1 MVSRYDFYIMK
12 HRFSPWGVV
21 VAAAA
26 VTLLVCGC
34 STVESRI
41 SEHPDLYHSL
51 SARQQQL
58 VANGQIAPGMPRDA
72 VYLAWGTP
80 DQRVEGAM
88 HHQTT
93 ETWIYVHYTS
103 AYPYGYG
110 YGYGYPYRY
119 GWGGGFGGVIATHH
133 HHHRSFVF
141 VGDPFYDP
149 FYYSYIPPSIPYP
162 YRTVTFANGRVVSFQ
177 SLVGPYRY

>member
-1 MVSRYDFYIMK
+1 MK
-12 HRFSPWGVV
+12 HRFSPWVFL

-26 VTLLVCGC
+26 VTLLVSGC

-58 VANGQIAPGMPRDA
+58 VANGQITPGMPRDA

-88 HHQTT
+88 RGQMT

-103 AYPYGYG
+103 YPYGYG

-119 GWGGGFGGVIATHH
+119 GWGGGFGGVIVRRHH
-133 HHHRSFVF
+133 HGRSFAF
-141 VGDPFYDP
+141 FGDPFYDP

>member
-1 MVSRYDFYIMK
+1 MK
-12 HRFSPWGVV
+12 HRFSPWVFL

-26 VTLLVCGC
+26 VTLLVSGC

-58 VANGQIAPGMPRDA
+58 VANGQITPGMSRDG

-88 HHQTT
+88 RDQMT
-93 ETWIYVHYTS
+93 ETWIYIHYTS
-103 AYPYGYG
+103 YPYGYG

-119 GWGGGFGGVIATHH
+119 GWGGGFGGVVVTRRHH
-133 HHHRSFVF
+133 GRSFAF
-141 VGDPFYDP
+141 VGNPFYDP

-177 SLVGPYRY
+177 SLVGQYRY

>member
-21 VAAAA
+21 VAAAV
-26 VTLLVCGC
+26 VTLLVSGC

-41 SEHPDLYHSL
+41 SEQADLYHSL

-80 DQRVEGAM
+80 DQRVQGAM
-88 HHQTT
+88 RHQMT

-110 YGYGYPYRY
+110 YGYPYRY
-119 GWGGGFGGVIATHH
+119 GWGGGFGGVIVTRRHH
-133 HHHRSFVF
+133 GRSFAF
-141 VGDPFYDP
+141 VGNPFYDP

>member
-1 MVSRYDFYIMK
+1 MK
-12 HRFSPWGVV
+12 HRFSSWVFL

-26 VTLLVCGC
+26 VTLLASGC

-41 SEHPDLYHSL
+41 SEHADLYHSL

-80 DQRVEGAM
+80 DQRVQGAM
-88 HHQTT
+88 RHQMT

-110 YGYGYPYRY
+110 YGYPYRY
-119 GWGGGFGGVIATHH
+119 GWGGGFGGVIVTRRHH
-133 HHHRSFVF
+133 GRSFAF
-141 VGDPFYDP
+141 VGNPFYDP

-162 YRTVTFANGRVVSFQ
+162 YRTVTFANGQVVSFQ

>member
-1 MVSRYDFYIMK
+1 MK
-12 HRFSPWGVV
+12 HRFAPWVFL
-21 VAAAA
+21 VASTA
-26 VTLLVCGC
+26 VTLLVSGC

-41 SEHPDLYHSL
+41 ADHPDIYHSL
-51 SARQQQL
+51 SPRQQQL
-58 VANGQIAPGMPRDA
+58 VANGQIAPGMPRQA
-72 VYLAWGTP
+72 VYLAWGSP

-88 HHQTT
+88 RREMT
-93 ETWIYVHYTS
+93 ETWIYVYYTT

-110 YGYGYPYRY
+110 
-119 GWGGGFGGVIATHH
+119 GGFGFGGVIATHH
-133 HHHRSFVF
+133 HHGRSFAF
-141 VGDPFYDP
+141 IGDPFYDP

>member
-1 MVSRYDFYIMK
+1 MK
-12 HRFSPWGVV
+12 HRFSPWVFL

-26 VTLLVCGC
+26 VTLLVSGC

-41 SEHPDLYHSL
+41 AEHPDLYHSL

-88 HHQTT
+88 RGQMT

-103 AYPYGYG
+103 YPYDYG

-119 GWGGGFGGVIATHH
+119 GWGGGFGGVIVRRHH
-133 HHHRSFVF
+133 HGRSFAF
-141 VGDPFYDP
+141 FGDPFYDP

>member
-1 MVSRYDFYIMK
+1 MK
-12 HRFSPWGVV
+12 HRCAPWVFF
-21 VAAAA
+21 VAAAS
-26 VTLLVCGC
+26 VTLLLSGC

-41 SEHPDLYHSL
+41 ADHPDIYHSL
-51 SARQQQL
+51 SPRQQQL
-58 VANGQIAPGMPRDA
+58 VANGQIAPGMPREA
-72 VYLAWGTP
+72 VYLAWGSP

-88 HHQTT
+88 RREMT
-93 ETWIYVHYTS
+93 ETWIYVQYTS

-110 YGYGYPYRY
+110 
-119 GWGGGFGGVIATHH
+119 GGFGFGGVIATHRH
-133 HHHRSFVF
+133 HGRSFAF
-141 VGDPFYDP
+141 IGDPFYDP

>member
-1 MVSRYDFYIMK
+1 MK
-12 HRFSPWGVV
+12 HRFSPWVFL

-26 VTLLVCGC
+26 VTLLVSGC

-51 SARQQQL
+51 PARQQQL
-58 VANGQIAPGMPRDA
+58 VANGQITPGMSRDG

-88 HHQTT
+88 RSQMT
-93 ETWIYVHYTS
+93 ETWIYIQYTS
-103 AYPYGYG
+103 YPYGYG

-119 GWGGGFGGVIATHH
+119 GWGGGFGGVVVTRRHH
-133 HHHRSFVF
+133 GRSFAF
-141 VGDPFYDP
+141 VGNPFYDP

>member
-1 MVSRYDFYIMK
+1 MK
-12 HRFSPWGVV
+12 HRFSPWVFL

-26 VTLLVCGC
+26 VTLLVSGC

-41 SEHPDLYHSL
+41 AEHPDLYHSL

-58 VANGQIAPGMPRDA
+58 VANGQITPGMPRDA

-88 HHQTT
+88 RGQMT

-103 AYPYGYG
+103 YPYGYG

-119 GWGGGFGGVIATHH
+119 GWGGGFGGVIVRRHH
-133 HHHRSFVF
+133 HGRSFAF
-141 VGDPFYDP
+141 FGDPFYDP

>member
-1 MVSRYDFYIMK
+1 MK
-12 HRFSPWGVV
+12 HRFSPWVFL

-26 VTLLVCGC
+26 VTLLASGC

-41 SEHPDLYHSL
+41 AEHPDLYHSL

-58 VANGQIAPGMPRDA
+58 VANGQITPGMPRDA

-88 HHQTT
+88 RGQLT

-103 AYPYGYG
+103 YPYGYGYG

-119 GWGGGFGGVIATHH
+119 GWGGGFGGVIVTRRHH
-133 HHHRSFVF
+133 GRSFAF
-141 VGDPFYDP
+141 VGNPFYDP

>member
-1 MVSRYDFYIMK
+1 MK
-12 HRFSPWGVV
+12 HRFSPWVFL
-21 VAAAA
+21 VAATA
-26 VTLLVCGC
+26 VTLLVSGC

-41 SEHPDLYHSL
+41 AERPQVYHSL

-72 VYLAWGTP
+72 VYMAWGSP
-80 DQRVEGAM
+80 DQRVQGVM
-88 HHQTT
+88 HSQMT
-93 ETWIYVHYTS
+93 ETWIYVQYTT

-110 YGYGYPYRY
+110 YGYPYGYGFGP
-119 GWGGGFGGVIATHH
+119 GFGGGVIIATHRH
-133 HHHRSFVF
+133 HGRSFAF
-141 VGDPFYDP
+141 VGDPFFDP

-177 SLVGPYRY
+177 SMVGPNRY

>member
-1 MVSRYDFYIMK
+1 MK
-12 HRFSPWGVV
+12 HRFSPWVFL

-26 VTLLVCGC
+26 VTLLASGC

-88 HHQTT
+88 RHQMT

-110 YGYGYPYRY
+110 YGYPYRY
-119 GWGGGFGGVIATHH
+119 GWGGGFGGVVVTRRHH
-133 HHHRSFVF
+133 GRSFAF
-141 VGDPFYDP
+141 VGNPFYDP

>member
-1 MVSRYDFYIMK
+1 MK
-12 HRFSPWGVV
+12 HRFAPWVFL
-21 VAAAA
+21 VAATAT
-26 VTLLVCGC
+26 TLLVSGC

-41 SEHPDLYHSL
+41 ADHPDIYHSL

-58 VANGQIAPGMPRDA
+58 VANGQIAPGMPREA
-72 VYLAWGTP
+72 VYLAWGSP
-80 DQRVEGAM
+80 DQKVEGAM
-88 HHQTT
+88 RRQMT
-93 ETWIYVHYTS
+93 ETWIYVQYTS

-110 YGYGYPYRY
+110 
-119 GWGGGFGGVIATHH
+119 GGFGFGGVIATHRH
-133 HHHRSFVF
+133 HGRSFAF
-141 VGDPFYDP
+141 IGDPFYDP

>member
-1 MVSRYDFYIMK
+1 MK
-12 HRFSPWGVV
+12 HRCAPWVFL

-26 VTLLVCGC
+26 VTLLLSGC

-41 SEHPDLYHSL
+41 ADHPDIYHSL
-51 SARQQQL
+51 SPRQQQL
-58 VANGQIAPGMPRDA
+58 VTNGQIAPGMPRNA
-72 VYLAWGTP
+72 VYLAWGSP

-88 HHQTT
+88 RREMT
-93 ETWIYVHYTS
+93 ETWIYVYYTS

-110 YGYGYPYRY
+110 
-119 GWGGGFGGVIATHH
+119 GGFGFGGVIATHRH
-133 HHHRSFVF
+133 HGRSFAF
-141 VGDPFYDP
+141 IGDPFYDP

-162 YRTVTFANGRVVSFQ
+162 YRTVTFANGRAVSFQ

>member
-1 MVSRYDFYIMK
+1 MK
-12 HRFSPWGVV
+12 HRFARWVFF
-21 VAAAA
+21 VAAAP
-26 VTLLVCGC
+26 VTLLLSGC

-41 SEHPDLYHSL
+41 ADHPDIYHSL

-58 VANGQIAPGMPRDA
+58 VANGQIAPGMPREA
-72 VYLAWGTP
+72 VYLAWGAP
-80 DQRVEGAM
+80 DQKVEGAM
-88 HHQTT
+88 RRQMT
-93 ETWIYVHYTS
+93 ETWIYVQYTT

-110 YGYGYPYRY
+110 YGYGDPYGY
-119 GWGGGFGGVIATHH
+119 GWGPGFGGGGVIVATHRH
-133 HHHRSFVF
+133 HGRSFAF
-141 VGDPFYDP
+141 IGDPFYDP

>member
-1 MVSRYDFYIMK
+1 MK
-12 HRFSPWGVV
+12 HRFAPWVFL
-21 VAAAA
+21 VAATAT
-26 VTLLVCGC
+26 TLLVSGC

-41 SEHPDLYHSL
+41 AEHPDVYHSL

-58 VANGQIAPGMPRDA
+58 VANGQIATGMPRDA
-72 VYLAWGTP
+72 VYLAWGSP

-88 HHQTT
+88 RREMT
-93 ETWIYVHYTS
+93 ETWIYVYYTS

-110 YGYGYPYRY
+110 YGYGYPYGY
-119 GWGGGFGGVIATHH
+119 GGGFGFGSVIAAHRHH
-133 HHHRSFVF
+133 GRSFAF
-141 VGDPFYDP
+141 IGDPFYDP